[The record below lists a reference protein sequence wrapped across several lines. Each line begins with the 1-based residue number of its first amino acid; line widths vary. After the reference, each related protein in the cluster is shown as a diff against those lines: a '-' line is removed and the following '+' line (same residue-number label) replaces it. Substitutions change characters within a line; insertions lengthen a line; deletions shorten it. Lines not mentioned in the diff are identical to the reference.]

1 MKKQFLEA
9 GKIVGTHGIAGD
21 IKVQSWCDSPDVLTD
36 FDTLYLSPSE
46 PVTVRRAFV
55 HKNVVILHLA
65 GVDSCDDAQALRGRV
80 LYLNRD
86 DIDLPDDL
94 VFIQDMI
101 GLTVYDVRTDSVIGT
116 LKEVLTTNPAH
127 DMYVIA
133 RPDAPDALIP
143 ACEPFLVS
151 VDLDAGRLTVRTIEG
166 LIE

>member
-127 DMYVIA
+127 DMYVIS

-143 ACEPFLVS
+143 ACEPFLAS

>member
-86 DIDLPDDL
+86 DIDLPNDL

>member
-46 PVTVRRAFV
+46 PVTVRRAYV
-55 HKNVVILHLA
+55 HKNMVILHLD
-65 GVDSCDDAQALRGRV
+65 GVDSCDAAQALRGRV

-101 GLTVYDVRTDSVIGT
+101 GLSVYDVRTDSVIGT

-133 RPDAPDALIP
+133 RPDARDALIP

-151 VDLDAGRLTVRTIEG
+151 VDLEAGRLTVRTIEG

>member
-151 VDLDAGRLTVRTIEG
+151 VDLDAGHLTVRTIEG